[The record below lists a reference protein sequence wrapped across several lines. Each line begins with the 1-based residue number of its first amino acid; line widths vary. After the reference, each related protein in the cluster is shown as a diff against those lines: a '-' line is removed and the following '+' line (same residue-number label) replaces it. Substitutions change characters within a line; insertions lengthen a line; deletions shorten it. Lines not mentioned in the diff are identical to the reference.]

1 MWGAQLVISS
11 ADRSSASIQ
20 VIHNTSWLHRERNRS
35 RCCSYRTA
43 CRVEPTRPRDAR
55 VQASTHRHC
64 LRSLLRRRIRRQ
76 LRPHGNAPQSLRVDR
91 RESGRSGLRN
101 CDLAFRGP
109 TGACALDSV
118 APRGCVSKKIICPT
132 CQGRQREYSSNQ
144 LHAGTPSLQFCESW
158 DHRPHSP
165 DPCGNQRELP
175 SVSGRRCLSEVC
187 DANGL

>member
-1 MWGAQLVISS
+1 MWRAQLVISS

-76 LRPHGNAPQSLRVDR
+76 LRPHGNASQSLRVDR
-91 RESGRSGLRN
+91 RESDRSGVGN

-109 TGACALDSV
+109 TGAGALDSV
-118 APRGCVSKKIICPT
+118 VPRGCVSKKIVLPYLPRSPARIFFEPALCGHAFTTVLSIAGSSPPLARSVREPT
-132 CQGRQREYSSNQ
+132 
-144 LHAGTPSLQFCESW
+144 
-158 DHRPHSP
+158 
-165 DPCGNQRELP
+165 
-175 SVSGRRCLSEVC
+175 
-187 DANGL
+187 